1 MCARSQIESY
11 RVRGWHCCHL
21 PPLRTVLAAFA
32 AHGSSISNAL
42 FGGRGTATEVAA
54 PLRYAFA
61 NNARCDW
68 LASIRWN
75 ASQQLDAGSRQQRPK
90 ARLQVLDEFLFIASS
105 SKSLVVKHHAEV
117 STVTRTVMSLA
128 ARPTQRLSQSL
139 QSGIGFLRDLIPDLP
154 WVFLTVDFPE
164 SKTSQEKAGLTTF
177 RVNHGIG

>member
-1 MCARSQIESY
+1 MRHY

-68 LASIRWN
+68 LAKAYRRGAATSV
-75 ASQQLDAGSRQQRPK
+75 AEPRPPKRAFEMLEPCAAK
-90 ARLQVLDEFLFIASS
+90 AA
-105 SKSLVVKHHAEV
+105 
-117 STVTRTVMSLA
+117 STVLRGGRWQQCHPLTR
-128 ARPTQRLSQSL
+128 
-139 QSGIGFLRDLIPDLP
+139 
-154 WVFLTVDFPE
+154 
-164 SKTSQEKAGLTTF
+164 
-177 RVNHGIG
+177 